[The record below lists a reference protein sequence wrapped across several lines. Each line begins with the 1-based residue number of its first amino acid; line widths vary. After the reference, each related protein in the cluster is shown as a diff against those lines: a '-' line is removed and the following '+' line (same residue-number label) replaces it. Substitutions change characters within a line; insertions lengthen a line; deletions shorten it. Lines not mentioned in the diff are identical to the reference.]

1 MNINKQKGFT
11 LTEML
16 VVIAII
22 GIIAAITLPAIGRA
36 KIRSKAAVTKV
47 EMKSLEG
54 AIKAYKSDYERFPI
68 GRLSNNN
75 PRNNYGDHTAGKH
88 PYYIDDIGKEI
99 AWAPGNNNVMYILL
113 AEDAGHNVRH
123 ARNPKKHKYI
133 TPKDSGTSVDKD
145 GIPGLSL
152 TKVYRSPFGNNFIIS
167 MDVSGDGYCG
177 DNYYGWKKNEVLGLV
192 QVPAEVSNR
201 VSKKFKALRGD
212 IMIWT
217 AGPDKM
223 IETDPVYKKH
233 LNSLIDPITGKS
245 KPNNIRPDIDNILSW
260 D

>member
-22 GIIAAITLPAIGRA
+22 GIIAAIALPAIGRA

-68 GRLSNNN
+68 GRLSANN

-88 PYYIDDIGKEI
+88 PYNDGRGGV
-99 AWAPGNNNVMYILL
+99 AWWAPGNNNVMYILL
-113 AEDAGHNVRH
+113 AEDAGVNVKH

-133 TPKDSGTSVDKD
+133 TPKDSGTSVDKV

-167 MDVSGDGYCG
+167 MDVNGDGYCG
-177 DNYYGWKKNEVLGLV
+177 DNYYGGKTKEVQGLV

-201 VSKKFKALRGD
+201 VGKKFKALRGD
-212 IMIWT
+212 VMIWT

-233 LNSLIDPITGKS
+233 LESLYDPDTGKS
-245 KPNNIRPDIDNILSW
+245 EPNNISPDIDNILSW

>member
-1 MNINKQKGFT
+1 MNISKQKGFT

-22 GIIAAITLPAIGRA
+22 GIIAAIALPSIARA

-68 GRLSNNN
+68 GKLSNNN
-75 PRNNYGDHTAGKH
+75 PRNNYGDYTAGKH
-88 PYYIDDIGKEI
+88 PYIDERGGI

-113 AEDAGHNVRH
+113 AEDEGVNVRH

-167 MDVSGDGYCG
+167 MDVNGDGYCG
-177 DNYYGWKKNEVLGLV
+177 DNYYGGKVNEVQGLV

-201 VSKKFKALRGD
+201 VGKNFKALRGD

-217 AGPDKM
+217 AGPDRM
-223 IETDPVYKKH
+223 IETDPEYTKH
-233 LNSLIDPITGKS
+233 LNSLNG
-245 KPNNIRPDIDNILSW
+245 KPNNINPDIDNILSW